1 MDKIRK
7 IIATPS
13 VDDDITNPLYTIE
26 ITVTLSTE
34 DDYATSEKL
43 LQKTLPFQYD
53 FKNYLVPGD
62 YERY

>member
-13 VDDDITNPLYTIE
+13 VDDDITNPLYTTE

-34 DDYATSEKL
+34 DDYDKWKTSAK
-43 LQKTLPFQYD
+43 KTLPFQCD
-53 FKNYLVPGD
+53 FKNHLVPGD

>member
-34 DDYATSEKL
+34 DDYEKWKTSA
-43 LQKTLPFQYD
+43 
-53 FKNYLVPGD
+53 KNTSFSIWF
-62 YERY
+62 

>member
-13 VDDDITNPLYTIE
+13 VDDDITNPLYTTE

-43 LQKTLPFQYD
+43 LQKPLPFQCN
-53 FKNYLVPGD
+53 F
-62 YERY
+62 